1 MCLKSFQ
8 VFIIWFRMELKVN
21 NLEKCVCEG
30 GGTRT
35 VIALFVM
42 PKKKKKIPE
51 WLAIR
56 NFFFLKYTV

>member
-1 MCLKSFQ
+1 MCLKSFK

-21 NLEKCVCEG
+21 NLEKCVCVW

-42 PKKKKKIPE
+42 PKKKKK
-51 WLAIR
+51 
-56 NFFFLKYTV
+56 NS